1 MEESID
7 IPDPD
12 EIQDL
17 ASAKIILKFLSG
29 AAAQQSQTIEQQT
42 ATIEQL
48 TETIELLRH
57 EISDLKRALFGQKSE
72 RVVPVDREI
81 KRKKRKEETPEE
93 AEARRAKTRA
103 RREAAREKRRDT
115 SVTEVVKHPAPD
127 ICAEC
132 GLSLAEAAH
141 LADEVSEEYEYV
153 PARVLRREHRR
164 ERKVCSCG
172 CFAIGDAPV
181 RVIEGGLYGP
191 GLHAH
196 AVVAKCGD
204 SIPLDR
210 QAKSFRRAGVP
221 MSSSTLCDLFHRS
234 AELLDPIASRI
245 LELAALSGHVNAD
258 ETSIKVQAKGECR
271 RAYVWDFIA
280 RDEAGHLMVAYR
292 FSADRSGQTPI
303 EVLGETTGVLQVDGY
318 TGYNQVTT
326 PKKRKRAGCWAHA
339 RRKYFAAIETQP
351 DEAYVAIDLIRGL
364 YEVEY
369 QAAEKGFLRTERH
382 AALRRTRSKAIVD
395 ELMRWAEELK
405 PRYRPKSPLGVALKY
420 MLNQRDTLERFL
432 DDVKIPLDNNIAE
445 QHLRLIA
452 LGRKNFLFV
461 GHDEAGRNLA
471 TLQGLVS
478 TCFANGVNPQS
489 YLTDVLIRIQDHP
502 QSRLDELLP
511 WNWRAP
517 PKTH

>member
-7 IPDPD
+7 IPDLD
-12 EIQDL
+12 AVQDL
-17 ASAKIILKFLSG
+17 ATAKFLLKHLV
-29 AAAQQSQTIEQQT
+29 AAAEGQ
-42 ATIEQL
+42 ARTIEQL

-57 EISDLKRALFGQKSE
+57 EIADLKRALFGQKSE

-81 KRKKRKEETPEE
+81 ARKKRKEETPEE
-93 AEARRAKTRA
+93 AEARRAKARA
-103 RREAAREKRRDT
+103 RREAAKEKRRRE
-115 SVTEVVKHPAPD
+115 VETEVVEHPAPHV
-127 ICAEC
+127 CEQC
-132 GLSLAEAAH
+132 GLSLQDAAEV
-141 LADEVSEEYEYV
+141 ADEVSEEYEYV
-153 PARVLRREHRR
+153 PARLIRREHRR
-164 ERKVCSCG
+164 ERRVCSCG

-181 RVIEGGLYGP
+181 RVVEGGLYGP

-196 AVVAKCGD
+196 VAVAKCGD

-234 AELLDPIASRI
+234 AELLDPIARRI
-245 LELAALSGHVNAD
+245 LELAAESGHVNAD
-258 ETSIKVQAKGECR
+258 ETSLKVQAKGECR

-280 RDEAGHLMVAYR
+280 RDGNHVMVAYR
-292 FSADRSGQTPI
+292 FSPDRSGQTPI
-303 EVLGETTGVLQVDGY
+303 EVLGESTGVLQVDGY

-339 RRKYFAAIETQP
+339 RRKFFAAIETKP
-351 DEAYVAIDLIRGL
+351 DEAHFAIDLIRDL

-369 QAAEKGFLRTERH
+369 QAAEKNILRSEQH
-382 AALRRTRSKAIVD
+382 AALRRTRSREIVD
-395 ELMRWAEELK
+395 KLMKWAEELK
-405 PRYRPKSPLGVALKY
+405 PKHRPKSPLGVALKY
-420 MLNQRDTLERFL
+420 LLNQRETLERFL
-432 DDVKIPLDNNIAE
+432 DDPKIRLDNNIAE

-471 TLQGLVS
+471 TLQTLVS
-478 TCFANGVNPQS
+478 TCFANGVNPQA
-489 YLTDVLIRIQDHP
+489 YLTDVLIRIQDHR
-502 QSRLDELLP
+502 QSRIDELLP